1 MAHSEHN
8 TRIRRESLSYLL
20 LVTYVMAE
28 DSRRGL
34 AERGL
39 TKARAEL
46 IWTLGERQPLTQ
58 RELAALLRV
67 TPRNI
72 TTLIDALE
80 ATGFVRRDE
89 HPTDRRASAVVLTAQ
104 GKKSLAGLQADYAM
118 LADLLFRGISK
129 EDLRVFSRVA
139 RLAAT
144 RLQAAQP

>member
-1 MAHSEHN
+1 
-8 TRIRRESLSYLL
+8 
-20 LVTYVMAE
+20 
-28 DSRRGL
+28 
-34 AERGL
+34 L